1 MFSNFTW
8 KNNFCFRKW
17 CPFLYGPA
25 LIILTSVMTLV
36 MALIMLDLLSLL
48 LGEIDINNTKDVKK
62 EINQDLMSIEYH

>member
-1 MFSNFTW
+1 
-8 KNNFCFRKW
+8 
-17 CPFLYGPA
+17 
-25 LIILTSVMTLV
+25 MTLV